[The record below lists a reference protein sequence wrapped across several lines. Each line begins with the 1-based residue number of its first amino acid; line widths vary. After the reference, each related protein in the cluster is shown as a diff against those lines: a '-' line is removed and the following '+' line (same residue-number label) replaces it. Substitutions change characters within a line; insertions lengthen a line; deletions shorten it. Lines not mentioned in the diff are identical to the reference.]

1 MKNANIK
8 RFGFTLI
15 ELLVVVL
22 IIGILAA
29 VAIPQYQ
36 RAVEKAAIA
45 EALPILR
52 TIANANEAFYMAN
65 GRYAGP
71 DEIGLLD
78 IDIPG
83 TVTTGTYPGRIQTKN
98 WVYSPAGTGGGGYL
112 SLAHRKKIANYYYIY
127 IIQND
132 PSRFHCY
139 AYEGTHGYATAI
151 QKKLCEEINSKGGL

>member
-1 MKNANIK
+1 MKHK
-8 RFGFTLI
+8 GFTLI

-65 GRYAGP
+65 GRYA
-71 DEIGLLD
+71 EANEMSLLD

-83 TVTTGTYPGRIQTKN
+83 TVTTGTYPDRIQTKN
-98 WVYSPAGTGGGGYL
+98 WVYSPNATSSQYL
-112 SLAHRKKIANYYYIY
+112 SLAQRKEIATTYRIY
-127 IIQND
+127 ITQMD
-132 PSRFHCY
+132 SPRFHCY
-139 AYEGTHGYATAI
+139 VYEGRSATAI
-151 QKKLCEEINSKGGL
+151 QKKLCEEIEAKGGL